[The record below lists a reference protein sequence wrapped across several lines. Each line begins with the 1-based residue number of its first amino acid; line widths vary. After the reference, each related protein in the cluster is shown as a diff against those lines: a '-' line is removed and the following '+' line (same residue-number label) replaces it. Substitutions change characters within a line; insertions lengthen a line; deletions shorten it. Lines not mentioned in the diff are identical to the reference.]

1 MFTANSTDDIA
12 IRTVSQAPVKLLD
25 TNFYELAG
33 GQTIHFLSEVF
44 LKYLFSAWQII
55 ELKPMISSNEQ
66 GKVLKYFWKCIA
78 RKM

>member
-1 MFTANSTDDIA
+1 MFVKNTLETVVAELHRCLKRGAYLMFTANSTDDIA

-44 LKYLFSAWQII
+44 
-55 ELKPMISSNEQ
+55 
-66 GKVLKYFWKCIA
+66 
-78 RKM
+78 